1 MRAIA
6 ARVVLAVP
14 EQSKKKMKQPFL
26 HSPQKRRRIVCLG
39 MATLDQIFRVDTIP
53 EAPAKFRALDFIVTG
68 GGQAANAAVTVR
80 RLGGAAQ
87 YWGRVGDDPTG
98 DQILRQLS
106 DERVDIQHVHRLHG
120 ARSKTSAIFVDAR
133 GERLVCSAPS
143 QGYPPD
149 TSWLPL
155 DEIEVMHA
163 VLADSR
169 WKPGAMALFDAAA
182 EYGLPSVFDA
192 DGGEPED
199 LLAIARASTHP
210 AFSEPMLKSLNFG
223 SPEQALTKA
232 FGGRNKICAVTL
244 GERGVVWCDGERVHT
259 MPAIKVK
266 SVDTLAAGDTWHGA
280 LAYALADGHATR
292 EAIEFASIVA
302 AMKCSRFGGRIGIP
316 TRAEVETFCAARS
329 S

>member
-1 MRAIA
+1 MQQR
-6 ARVVLAVP
+6 
-14 EQSKKKMKQPFL
+14 FL
-26 HSPQKRRRIVCLG
+26 HPPNKRRRVVCLG

-120 ARSKTSAIFVDAR
+120 ARSKTSAILIDSR

-169 WKPGAMALFDAAA
+169 WKPGAMTLFDAAA
-182 EYGLPSVFDA
+182 EYKLPSVFDA
-192 DGGEPED
+192 DGGEADD
-199 LLAIARASTHP
+199 LLALSRASTHP
-210 AFSEPMLKSLNFG
+210 GWSEPMLRSLNLG
-223 SPEQALTKA
+223 TPEQALAKV

-244 GERGVVWCDGERVHT
+244 GERGVVWFDGQKIET
-259 MPAIKVK
+259 QPSLAVK

-280 LAYALADGHATR
+280 LAYALADGHDTR
-292 EAIEFASIVA
+292 DAIEFASLVA
-302 AMKCSRFGGRIGIP
+302 GIKCSRFGGRIGIP
-316 TRAEVETFCAARS
+316 TRAEVEAFS
-329 S
+329 P

>member
-1 MRAIA
+1 
-6 ARVVLAVP
+6 
-14 EQSKKKMKQPFL
+14 MKPLFL
-26 HSPQKRRRIVCLG
+26 HPANKRRHVVCLG

-80 RLGGAAQ
+80 RLSGAAQ

-106 DERVDIQHVHRLHG
+106 DERVDIQHVYRLIG
-120 ARSKTSAIFVDAR
+120 ARSKTSAILVDAR

-155 DEIEVMHA
+155 DEIEMMHA

-169 WKPGAMALFDAAA
+169 WKPGAMALFDAAH
-182 EYGLPSVFDA
+182 ENKLPSVFDA
-192 DGGEPED
+192 DGGEPQE
-199 LLAIARASTHP
+199 LLSLSRAATHP
-210 AFSEPMLKSLNFG
+210 AWSEPMLKSLGFG
-223 SPEQALTKA
+223 SPEESLTKA
-232 FGGRNKICAVTL
+232 FGGRNSMCAVTL
-244 GERGVVWCDGERVHT
+244 GERGVVWFDGHSIQRAA
-259 MPAIKVK
+259 AIPVT

-280 LAYALADGHATR
+280 LAYALADGHANAD
-292 EAIEFASIVA
+292 AIRFASIVA
-302 AMKCSRFGGRIGIP
+302 ALKCSRFGGRVGIP
-316 TRAEVETFCAARS
+316 TRVEVEQFAATLPETM
-329 S
+329 

>member
-1 MRAIA
+1 MDR
-6 ARVVLAVP
+6 L
-14 EQSKKKMKQPFL
+14 FL
-26 HSPQKRRRIVCLG
+26 HSPNKKRRIVCLG
-39 MATLDQIFRVDTIP
+39 MATLDQIFRVDVIP
-53 EAPAKFRALDFIVTG
+53 EAPAKFRANDFIVTG

-87 YWGRVGDDPTG
+87 YWGRVGDDPVG
-98 DQILRQLS
+98 DQILRLLS

-120 ARSKTSAIFVDAR
+120 ARSKTSAILVDAR

-192 DGGEPED
+192 DGGEPDE
-199 LLAIARASTHP
+199 LIALSRAATHP
-210 AFSEPMLKSLNFG
+210 AWSEPMLKSLKLG
-223 SPEQALTKA
+223 APEQALTQV
-232 FGGRNKICAVTL
+232 FGGRNALCAVTL
-244 GERGVVWCDGERVHT
+244 GERGVVWFDGKSVQRI
-259 MPAIKVK
+259 PALAVK

-280 LAYALADGHATR
+280 LAYALADGHPAR
-292 EAIEFASIVA
+292 DAIEFASLVA
-302 AMKCSRFGGRIGIP
+302 GLKCAVFGGRIGIP
-316 TRAEVETFCAARS
+316 TRTAVEAFHEQRWERPHAGTS
-329 S
+329 V

>member
-1 MRAIA
+1 
-6 ARVVLAVP
+6 
-14 EQSKKKMKQPFL
+14 MKQLFL
-26 HSPQKRRRIVCLG
+26 HSPNRRRRIVCLG
-39 MATLDQIFRVDTIP
+39 MATLDQIFRVESIP

-68 GGQAANAAVTVR
+68 GGQAANAAVTIR

-120 ARSKTSAIFVDAR
+120 ARSKTSAILVDAR

-169 WKPGAMALFDAAA
+169 WKPGAMALFEAAA

-192 DGGEPED
+192 DGGEPDD

-210 AFSEPMLKSLNFG
+210 AFSEPMLTSLKFG
-223 SPEQALTKA
+223 APQDALKKA

-244 GERGVVWCDGERVHT
+244 GERGVVWFDGESIHT
-259 MPAIKVK
+259 SPAIAVK
-266 SVDTLAAGDTWHGA
+266 SIDTLAAGDTWHGA
-280 LAYALADGHATR
+280 LAYALADGHETR
-292 EAIEFASIVA
+292 DAIEFASLVA
-302 AMKCSRFGGRIGIP
+302 GIKCSRFGGRIGIP
-316 TRAEVETFCAARS
+316 TRVEVEAFVTS
-329 S
+329 KI

>member
-1 MRAIA
+1 
-6 ARVVLAVP
+6 
-14 EQSKKKMKQPFL
+14 
-26 HSPQKRRRIVCLG
+26 
-39 MATLDQIFRVDTIP
+39 MATLDQIFRVDAIP

-80 RLGGAAQ
+80 RLGGSAQ

-106 DERVDIQHVHRLHG
+106 DERVDIQHVYRLPG
-120 ARSKTSAIFVDAR
+120 ARSKTSAILIDAR

-182 EYGLPSVFDA
+182 EYQLPSVFDA
-192 DGGEPED
+192 DGGEAGD
-199 LLAIARASTHP
+199 LLALSRAATHP
-210 AFSEPMLKSLNFG
+210 AWSEPMLKRLGFG
-223 SPEQALTKA
+223 APEQALTQA

-244 GERGVVWCDGERVHT
+244 GERGVVWFDGQSIQTQPSLPVR
-259 MPAIKVK
+259 

-280 LAYALADGHATR
+280 LAYALADGHTTAD
-292 EAIEFASIVA
+292 AIEFASLVA
-302 AMKCSRFGGRIGIP
+302 GIKCSRFGGRVGIP
-316 TRAEVETFCAARS
+316 TRAEVEAFAAR
-329 S
+329 

>member
-1 MRAIA
+1 
-6 ARVVLAVP
+6 
-14 EQSKKKMKQPFL
+14 MKQRFL
-26 HSPQKRRRIVCLG
+26 HPPNKRRRIVCLG

-106 DERVDIQHVHRLHG
+106 DERVDIQHVYRLPG
-120 ARSKTSAIFVDAR
+120 ARSKTSAILIDSR

-169 WKPGAMALFDAAA
+169 WKPGAMTLFDAAA
-182 EYGLPSVFDA
+182 EYKLPSVFDA
-192 DGGEPED
+192 DGGEADD
-199 LLAIARASTHP
+199 LLALSRAATHP
-210 AFSEPMLKSLNFG
+210 AWSEPMLKSLGFG
-223 SPEQALTKA
+223 APEQALTKA
-232 FGGRNKICAVTL
+232 FGGRNQICAVTL
-244 GERGVVWCDGERVHT
+244 GERGVVWFDGERIQT
-259 MPAIKVK
+259 LPSLSVK

-280 LAYALADGHATR
+280 LAYALADGHSTHDAL
-292 EAIEFASIVA
+292 EFASLVA
-302 AMKCSRFGGRIGIP
+302 GIKCSRFGGRIGIP
-316 TRAEVETFCAARS
+316 TRAEVETFAATA
-329 S
+329 

>member
-1 MRAIA
+1 MLNQR
-6 ARVVLAVP
+6 
-14 EQSKKKMKQPFL
+14 FL
-26 HSPQKRRRIVCLG
+26 HPPNKRRRIVCLG

-120 ARSKTSAIFVDAR
+120 ARSKTSAILIDAR

-169 WKPGAMALFDAAA
+169 WKPGAMTLFDAAA
-182 EYGLPSVFDA
+182 EYKLPSVFDA
-192 DGGEPED
+192 DGGEADD
-199 LLAIARASTHP
+199 LLTLSRASTHP
-210 AFSEPMLKSLNFG
+210 AWSEPMLKSLNFG
-223 SPEQALTKA
+223 SPEEALVKA
-232 FGGRNKICAVTL
+232 FGGRNAICAVTL
-244 GERGVVWCDGERVHT
+244 GERGVVWFDGKSIQT
-259 MPAIKVK
+259 LPSLAVK
-266 SVDTLAAGDTWHGA
+266 SIDTLAAGDTWHGA
-280 LAYALADGHATR
+280 LAYALADGHDTR
-292 EAIEFASIVA
+292 GAIEFASLVA
-302 AMKCSRFGGRIGIP
+302 GIKCSRFGGRIGIP
-316 TRAEVETFCAARS
+316 TRAEVEAFS
-329 S
+329 L

>member
-1 MRAIA
+1 
-6 ARVVLAVP
+6 
-14 EQSKKKMKQPFL
+14 MKQRFL
-26 HSPQKRRRIVCLG
+26 HPSNKRRRIVCLG

-120 ARSKTSAIFVDAR
+120 ARSKTSAILIDSR

-169 WKPGAMALFDAAA
+169 WKPGAMTLFDAAA
-182 EYGLPSVFDA
+182 EYKLPSVFDA
-192 DGGEPED
+192 DGGEAED
-199 LLAIARASTHP
+199 LLALSRAATHP
-210 AFSEPMLKSLNFG
+210 GWSEPMLKSLGFG
-223 SPEQALTKA
+223 TPEQALTKA

-244 GERGVVWCDGERVHT
+244 GERGVLWFDGKRIQT
-259 MPAIKVK
+259 MPSLPVK

-280 LAYALADGHATR
+280 LAYALADGHNDAD
-292 EAIEFASIVA
+292 AIEFASLVA
-302 AMKCSRFGGRIGIP
+302 GIKCSTFGGRVGIP
-316 TRAEVETFCAARS
+316 TRAQVDAFKP
-329 S
+329 

>member
-1 MRAIA
+1 
-6 ARVVLAVP
+6 
-14 EQSKKKMKQPFL
+14 MKQRFL
-26 HSPQKRRRIVCLG
+26 HPSNKRRRIVCLG

-87 YWGRVGDDPTG
+87 YWGRVGDDQVG

-106 DERVDIQHVHRLHG
+106 DERVDIQHVHRLDG
-120 ARSKTSAIFVDAR
+120 ARSKTSAILIDSR

-169 WKPGAMALFDAAA
+169 WKPGAMTLFDAAA
-182 EYGLPSVFDA
+182 EYKLPSVFDA
-192 DGGEPED
+192 DGGEPDD
-199 LLAIARASTHP
+199 LIALSRAATHP
-210 AFSEPMLKSLNFG
+210 AWSEPMLKSLKLG
-223 SPEQALTKA
+223 APEQALA
-232 FGGRNKICAVTL
+232 QVFGGRNKICAVTL
-244 GERGVVWCDGERVHT
+244 GERGVVWFDGQKIET
-259 MPAIKVK
+259 MPSLAVK

-280 LAYALADGHATR
+280 LAYALADGHASR
-292 EAIEFASIVA
+292 EAIEFASLVA
-302 AMKCSRFGGRIGIP
+302 GIKCSRFGGRVGIP
-316 TRAEVETFCAARS
+316 TRAEVETFTP
-329 S
+329 

>member
-1 MRAIA
+1 M
-6 ARVVLAVP
+6 
-14 EQSKKKMKQPFL
+14 
-26 HSPQKRRRIVCLG
+26 CLG

-68 GGQAANAAVTVR
+68 GGQAANAAVAVR

-106 DERVDIQHVHRLHG
+106 DERVDIQHVHRLPG
-120 ARSKTSAIFVDAR
+120 ARSKTSAILVDAR

-169 WKPGAMALFDAAA
+169 WKPGAMTLFDAAA
-182 EYGLPSVFDA
+182 EYKLPSVFDA
-192 DGGEPED
+192 DGGEADD
-199 LLAIARASTHP
+199 LLALSRAATHP
-210 AFSEPMLKSLNFG
+210 AWSEPMLKSLKYG
-223 SPEQALTKA
+223 SPEDALKKV
-232 FGGRNKICAVTL
+232 FGGRNIMCAVTL
-244 GERGVVWCDGERVHT
+244 GERGVVWFDGD
-259 MPAIKVK
+259 AIQTLPSLVVK

-292 EAIEFASIVA
+292 EAIEFASLVA
-302 AMKCSRFGGRIGIP
+302 GIKCSRFGGRVGIP
-316 TRAEVETFCAARS
+316 TRAEVEAY
-329 S
+329 